1 VQTVT
6 KELAERLK
14 LDDAD
19 GVVVMDV
26 STQRGANGRA
36 CKPWG
41 RDYPN

>member
-26 STQRGANGRA
+26 VDAARRNGRA
-36 CKPWG
+36 CNMG